1 MDDPTLHSLP
11 VLEDEL
17 RRRLQ
22 DIRARHSSVNAPVVA
37 EVVRAVLTTMTGELT
52 AQESALLSE
61 VEALGE
67 MISEARMEIASLEVG
82 GISESHIPVATDEL
96 DAVLEHTAIATDRIL
111 EVCET
116 LDSVAGRLDDG
127 SAADQLRQAT
137 TTIYEAC
144 SFQDITGQRI
154 SKVIN
159 ALKAIDAKVG
169 QIRSAFSSAAHPPA
183 TSYMTSAVPAASAPD
198 DPALMRGPQLPA
210 AAMVQSDI
218 DRLLASFE

>member
-1 MDDPTLHSLP
+1 MDDPVIRTLP

-22 DIRARHSSVNAPVVA
+22 DIRARHSAVGAPVVA

-52 AQESALLSE
+52 DQESALLAE
-61 VEALGE
+61 VETLGE
-67 MISEARMEIASLEVG
+67 MISDARADIASLEVG
-82 GISESHIPVATDEL
+82 DITESHIPVATDEL
-96 DAVLEHTAIATDRIL
+96 DAVVEHTAMATDKIL

-116 LDSVAGRLDDG
+116 LDAVADG
-127 SAADQLRQAT
+127 LADPKAAEVLRQAT
-137 TTIYEAC
+137 SSIYEAC

-154 SKVIN
+154 SKVIT

-169 QIRSAFSSAAHPPA
+169 QMLAAFSSAAHRPMPTYA
-183 TSYMTSAVPAASAPD
+183 PMASALSAD
-198 DPALMRGPQLPA
+198 DPALMRGPQMPA
-210 AAMVQSDI
+210 SAMVQSDI

>member
-1 MDDPTLHSLP
+1 MDDPAIRTLPLM
-11 VLEDEL
+11 EDAL
-17 RRRLQ
+17 RARLQ
-22 DIRARHSSVNAPVVA
+22 DIRARHSAVDAPVVA

-61 VEALGE
+61 VEALGH
-67 MISEARMEIASLEVG
+67 MISEARTEIASLEVG
-82 GISESHIPVATDEL
+82 DITESHIPIATDEL
-96 DAVLEHTAIATDRIL
+96 DAVVEHTALATDRIL

-116 LDSVAGRLDDG
+116 LDSMADAMTDPVAAETLH
-127 SAADQLRQAT
+127 QAT
-137 TTIYEAC
+137 SNIYEAC

-169 QIRSAFSSAAHPPA
+169 QIRGAFSSAAHPRA
-183 TSYMTSAVPAASAPD
+183 TSYAPTAAVLSAD

-210 AAMVQSDI
+210 SAMVQSEI

>member
-1 MDDPTLHSLP
+1 MGEPAMSSTP
-11 VLEDEL
+11 VLEDDL

-22 DIRARHSSVNAPVVA
+22 EIRERHASVDAPLVA

-52 AQESALLSE
+52 QQESTLLVE

-67 MISEARMEIASLEVG
+67 MIRQARTEIASLEVG
-82 GISESHIPVATDEL
+82 DITEGHIPVATDEL
-96 DAVLEHTAIATDRIL
+96 DAVLQHTAMATDRIL

-116 LDSVAGRLDDG
+116 LDEMADRSTDPA
-127 SAADQLRQAT
+127 SADTLRNAT
-137 TTIYEAC
+137 TSIYEAC

-159 ALKAIDAKVG
+159 ALKAIDEKVSHICG
-169 QIRSAFSSAAHPPA
+169 TFQTNGRRPEPI
-183 TSYMTSAVPAASAPD
+183 PAAGSVVLSPD

-218 DRLLASFE
+218 DRLLADFE